1 MYYDLSPM
9 IKLFILLPLFLVLA
23 NAHAK
28 VALIQRLLDHGQV
41 EFLTC
46 SLDPEVNHEVD
57 GEVIAALEQTNNN
70 GREDCVPTFGEG
82 ALFHLD
88 DFRFR
93 PNVRKV
99 GAVVWG
105 LTSLFAGGS
114 IGYKIYIAYNTI
126 RLYAG
131 GVTLEI
137 LRWRQ
142 YQSVAAILGAGFVSG
157 AILLIKKANPIYMW
171 SKADVA
177 QAIHANNF
185 QYTGADEVAIIFD
198 DRAEMRNFV
207 LKVAD
212 LLDIEGTNSNL
223 MESVYSYSYKFYL
236 K

>member
-1 MYYDLSPM
+1 M

-28 VALIQRLLDHGQV
+28 VVLIQRHLDHDQV

-99 GAVVWG
+99 GAVAWG
-105 LTSLFAGGS
+105 LTSFFAGAG
-114 IGYKIYIAYNTI
+114 IGYKIYIVYNTV

-131 GVTLEI
+131 GVI
-137 LRWRQ
+137 LVISQWRKYRW
-142 YQSVAAILGAGFVSG
+142 VAAILGSGLVSG
-157 AILLIKKANPIYMW
+157 AVLLIKKANPIYMW

-185 QYTGADEVAIIFD
+185 QHTGADEVAIVFD

-212 LLDIEGTNSNL
+212 LLDIKGTNINL
-223 MESVYSYSYKFYL
+223 MESVYFYNY
-236 K
+236 